1 MISLP
6 KEVRLLVVGVTV
18 FYLNEEFK
26 KITTAT
32 ATVTLL
38 NKSFN
43 EQNNGCA
50 RALYIFVNFFASF
63 AKQQRVITKLC
74 VVWRT

>member
-32 ATVTLL
+32 ATVISL
-38 NKSFN
+38 NKSLN

-50 RALYIFVNFFASF
+50 HAL
-63 AKQQRVITKLC
+63 
-74 VVWRT
+74 